1 MTDGYDP
8 CLNYG
13 DAQRDVIQRLRMQW
27 DDSDRNLM
35 NGDAVSCNEDGVS
48 AVGRSVAA
56 LHEDGADDCWYVA
69 EANHMGEV
77 IDGYP
82 VAAERSNVP
91 FRCQYRIQNFLFGD

>member
-8 CLNYG
+8 CLSYC
-13 DAQRDVIQRLRMQW
+13 DAQRDVTLRHRMQW
-27 DDSDRNLM
+27 DGSDRSQM

-48 AVGRSVAA
+48 AVDAA

-69 EANHMGEV
+69 EASHM
-77 IDGYP
+77 DGVMDGCP

-91 FRCQYRIQNFLFGD
+91 FRCQCRIQNFLFRD